1 MIIGTRYSE
10 YYLEYYLLFGI
21 LLEYYKKCY
30 SFNPADILLLGW
42 LHLYWPHMAARLST
56 TLLPCGRAHMVE
68 TVSHILH
75 SLYYPITTV
84 LH

>member
-30 SFNPADILLLGW
+30 SFNPGHGEAI
-42 LHLYWPHMAARLST
+42 AI
-56 TLLPCGRAHMVE
+56 V
-68 TVSHILH
+68 I
-75 SLYYPITTV
+75 
-84 LH
+84 